1 MNSNHQGIMSSAIE
15 YWSTR
20 LCKNIVRLQYFSSPF
35 YLSVIIDSFIMCS
48 LQLHDV
54 IIALWWWSVIG
65 EKLPCCNCNCTKL
78 GKNLY
83 ESLTRLLW
91 DPWLTSFLHNSYLY
105 NGGRNIG
112 KSSTSFLMIY
122 GQMVILAPN
131 ELLTLKYLKLCCWYS
146 VWLVLCDVWRWC
158 TTKIIELSRNL
169 WVCRYLNIKTSLA
182 IIVCLEE
189 ADFKSLR
196 REAFSCHLG

>member
-1 MNSNHQGIMSSAIE
+1 MIKEKKSRFKRTKEQQILEFIGPKIACFLFLESLAQFNYPPLRKWSVNTLSKPSWWMNSNHQGIMSSAIE

-83 ESLTRLLW
+83 ESLTWLLW
-91 DPWLTSFLHNSYLY
+91 DPWLY
-105 NGGRNIG
+105 
-112 KSSTSFLMIY
+112 
-122 GQMVILAPN
+122 VIFA
-131 ELLTLKYLKLCCWYS
+131 
-146 VWLVLCDVWRWC
+146 
-158 TTKIIELSRNL
+158 
-169 WVCRYLNIKTSLA
+169 
-182 IIVCLEE
+182 
-189 ADFKSLR
+189 
-196 REAFSCHLG
+196 

>member
-83 ESLTRLLW
+83 ESLTWLLW

-112 KSSTSFLMIY
+112 KSSTSFMMIY

-131 ELLTLKYLKLCCWYS
+131 ELLTLKYQVMLLILSLVSSMWCLMLKFN
-146 VWLVLCDVWRWC
+146 
-158 TTKIIELSRNL
+158 RNN
-169 WVCRYLNIKTSLA
+169 RAIK
-182 IIVCLEE
+182 
-189 ADFKSLR
+189 KSLGLQIPVYKDKP
-196 REAFSCHLG
+196 CHNYLLARSRLQKP